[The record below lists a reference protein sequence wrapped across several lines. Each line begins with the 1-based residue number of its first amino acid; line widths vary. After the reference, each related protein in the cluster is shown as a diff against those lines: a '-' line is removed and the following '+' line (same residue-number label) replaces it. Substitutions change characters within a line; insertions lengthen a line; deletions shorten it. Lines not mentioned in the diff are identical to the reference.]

1 MNAHALIAIFHL
13 IFIAP
18 FFFYIAVQRS
28 AIPNIMYMI
37 IAGLAI
43 MLFLYHGY
51 KMMAR
56 WKANSPYVWVNAFH
70 FLIVAPLLFY
80 IGYNAKDTPRPA
92 YELLAMTAFAA
103 FGYHLYNLIK
113 SINTID

>member
-1 MNAHALIAIFHL
+1 MNSHALVAIFHL
-13 IFIAP
+13 VIIAP
-18 FFFYIAVQRS
+18 FLFYVAVQRS
-28 AIPNIMYMI
+28 AIPDILFMI

-43 MLFLYHGY
+43 LIFVYHGY
-51 KMMAR
+51 KMIAR
-56 WKANSPYVWVNAFH
+56 WKANSAYVWVNALH
-70 FLIVAPLLFY
+70 FLLIAPLLFY

-113 SINTID
+113 SINTLE

>member
-1 MNAHALIAIFHL
+1 MNSHALVAIFHL
-13 IFIAP
+13 VIIAP
-18 FFFYIAVQRS
+18 FLFYVAVQRS
-28 AIPNIMYMI
+28 AIPDILFMI

-43 MLFLYHGY
+43 LIFVYHGY
-51 KMMAR
+51 KMIAR
-56 WKANSPYVWVNAFH
+56 WKANSAYVWVNALHF
-70 FLIVAPLLFY
+70 FLIAPLLFY

-113 SINTID
+113 SINTLE